1 MQAITWA
8 VRQFRMRA
16 LLLLVLPLAAAP
28 AWACPPVGYDKPALQ
43 ELKARKLQMHAAAK
57 RDALALALLDCL
69 ASLDPELRDGIAYE
83 FLTHWMRSGDFDAPM
98 LRRVRDGLYAR
109 LDGAA
114 GAGFVQPFAA
124 LVLSEVA
131 RTDRVA
137 PWMSADE
144 RDAMLRKAAGY
155 VEAVR
160 DYRGYDAAQGWRH
173 GVAHGADW
181 LMQLALNPALRRD
194 QADLILGAVAAQA
207 VPASNHA
214 YVFGEPARLA
224 QPVLFVAR
232 RGLLDADDW
241 SAWFAALPAR
251 LGAPALAYK
260 DAGWLARRHD
270 LVAFLQGLYV
280 EADASQDAHV
290 RALKPAV
297 QAALKAVP

>member
-1 MQAITWA
+1 MC
-8 VRQFRMRA
+8 QFAMRA
-16 LLLLVLPLAAAP
+16 LPLLVLLLLAAAP
-28 AWACPPVGYDKPALQ
+28 AWACPPPGYDKPALQ
-43 ELKARKLQMHAAAK
+43 ALKARKLQMDDPAR

-69 ASLDPELRDGIAYE
+69 ASPDPELRDGIAYE
-83 FLTHWMRSGDFDAPM
+83 FLTHWMRSGDFDASM

-109 LDGAA
+109 LDGEA
-114 GAGFVQPFAA
+114 GDGFAQPFAA

-155 VEAVR
+155 VETVR
-160 DYRGYDAAQGWRH
+160 DYRGYDDAQGWRH

-181 LMQLALNPALRRD
+181 LMQLALNPALQRE
-194 QADLILGAVAAQA
+194 QADRILGAVAAQA
-207 VPASNHA
+207 MPASDHA

-224 QPVLFVAR
+224 QPVLFVAQ

-241 SAWFAALPAR
+241 TAWFAALPAR
-251 LGAPALAYK
+251 LGDPALAYK
-260 DAGWLARRHD
+260 DGGWLARRHD
-270 LVAFLQGLYV
+270 LVAFLQHMYV

-290 RALKPAV
+290 RTLLPAV